1 MPPEPFQP
9 PAKYSAIRDFIPCIS
24 SYGGI
29 VCAYHYPTVELR
41 DQAIAAM
48 VLLGIN
54 TTDPAVMCV
63 GKVEDKDEKV
73 IYRYTEAL
81 K

>member
-1 MPPEPFQP
+1 M
-9 PAKYSAIRDFIPCIS
+9 
-24 SYGGI
+24 
-29 VCAYHYPTVELR
+29 CAYHYPTVELR

-73 IYRYTEAL
+73 IYVYTEAL